1 MRALPSKFKG
11 RASQARS
18 PSSLA
23 PPRDGRIAFRPAPD
37 RGATLPDATTMLRS
51 LLTLSTTLALSATA
65 LHAQT
70 APLRAAPSGRA
81 TSEVTLIPAQGQPAA
96 GAPATVIRV
105 DYGQPHLRGR
115 ALHTDSL
122 VPYDQPWRT
131 GANAPTTLRTDVP
144 LTLGGAAIAPGTY
157 VLFTLPTRAGWKLI
171 VQRSADPT
179 VATPYDAANDVARV
193 DLRRR
198 PLATPLESL
207 TMWLVP
213 SNQPGAARG
222 ELRLAWG
229 AEELSVDWSVR

>member
-1 MRALPSKFKG
+1 
-11 RASQARS
+11 
-18 PSSLA
+18 
-23 PPRDGRIAFRPAPD
+23 
-37 RGATLPDATTMLRS
+37 MLRS
-51 LLTLSTTLALSATA
+51 LLTLSTTLALSAAT

-70 APLRAAPSGRA
+70 ASTLRVMPSGRA
-81 TSEVTLIPAQGQPAA
+81 TSEVALAPAQGQPAA

-122 VPYDQPWRT
+122 VPYGQPWRT

-144 LTLGGAAIAPGTY
+144 LTLGGSAIAPGTY

-179 VATPYDAANDVARV
+179 VAAPYDAANDVARV

-198 PLATPLESL
+198 TLATPLESL

-213 SNQPGAARG
+213 SNQPGPARG

-229 AEELSVDWSVR
+229 AQELSVDWAAR